1 MNNIGK
7 IRRVPLREV
16 WKHEARNFSSWLEDN
31 IELLN
36 ELIGIELANP
46 EREKSAGAFN
56 VDILAEDDQG
66 HSVVIENQLEKSDH
80 DHLGKLIT
88 YVSAFQA
95 KTAIWIV
102 AEPRPEH
109 IQAITWL
116 NESLTTN
123 FYLIKVEA
131 IRIEESPAAPLLTL
145 IVAPSEES
153 KEVGITKKD
162 IAEREI
168 LRHRFWTGLLKIS
181 ATKTKLHSNI
191 APTKNHWI
199 GTGAGKAGLS
209 FNYIVRQHDAAV
221 ELYID
226 RGKELDNE
234 NLEIFDKFYSEK
246 EEIEKFMGCCLS
258 WERLEGKRACR
269 IKKKINTGGYRDDEA
284 DWEKVQIQMVQAMIQ
299 LENTLRPLIIKLS
312 T

>member
-1 MNNIGK
+1 MSYIGK
-7 IRRVPLREV
+7 LRRVPLREV
-16 WKHEARNFSSWLEDN
+16 WKHEARDFSLWLEEN

-36 ELIGIELANP
+36 ELIGIDLANP

-66 HSVVIENQLEKSDH
+66 NSVVIENQLEKSDH

-95 KTAIWIV
+95 KIAIWIV

-116 NESLTTN
+116 NESLTTS
-123 FYLIKVEA
+123 FYLVKVEA
-131 IRIEESPAAPLLTL
+131 VRIEDSPAAPLLTL
-145 IVAPSEES
+145 IVSSSEAS
-153 KEVGITKKD
+153 KEVGIAKKE

-168 LRHRFWTGLLKIS
+168 LRYDFWKKLLQIS

-191 APTKNHWI
+191 TPTKHHWI

-226 RGKELDNE
+226 RGKELDSE

-246 EEIEKFMGCCLS
+246 ENIEQDMVSPLS
-258 WERLEGKRACR
+258 WERLDGKRACR
-269 IKKKINTGGYRDDEA
+269 IKKQINIGGYRNDEA
-284 DWEKVQIQMVQAMIQ
+284 DWEKIQIQMIEAMIK
-299 LENTLRPLIIKLS
+299 LEKALKPFINKLS
-312 T
+312 M